1 MRQSLK
7 DVENRLRQV
16 EKDLAEI
23 KASLGPGGQ
32 QPWFRQIAGS
42 FAQDPAFA
50 EITRLGRLIRQGKLK
65 D

>member
-7 DVENRLRQV
+7 DVEERLRQV

-23 KASLGPGGQ
+23 KASLGLNVQ
-32 QPWFRQIAGS
+32 QPWFRLIAGS

-50 EITRLGRLIRQGKLK
+50 EITRLGRLIRRGELK
-65 D
+65 

>member
-7 DVENRLRQV
+7 DVEERLRQV

-23 KASLGPGGQ
+23 KASLGPNAQ
-32 QPWFRQIAGS
+32 QPWFRQIAGT

-50 EITRLGRLIRQGKLK
+50 EITRLGRLIRRGKLK
-65 D
+65 S